1 MITSY
6 KELPI
11 GACVRLYAANEIDD
25 DVEKVAE
32 ILSIVTG
39 QTPQEVL
46 ALPIAEFTDL
56 QRRCAWVWDEP
67 QPSEPRDTYTVG
79 GRTCRLTRTIGAMTA
94 AQFID
99 FQNCASNG
107 GDIVDVLA
115 VALVPDGYVYG
126 NGYDYDEWKEVVA
139 RDVMT
144 TDAVAILPFFVA
156 SLVRSCGLALRFSA
170 DILMKQ
176 ARRKRDKAQTAR
188 ARELHK
194 AARSLIDGDGYRAW
208 RRWLK

>member
-56 QRRCAWVWDEP
+56 QKRCAWVFDTP
-67 QPSEPRDTYTVG
+67 KAAEPRDAYVIG
-79 GRTCRLTRTIGAMTA
+79 GRRCRLTRTIGAMTA

-99 FQNCASNG
+99 FQNCAAAD

-115 VALVPDGYVYG
+115 VALVPDGHVYG
-126 NGYDYDEWKEVVA
+126 NGYDYDEWKDALAEGM
-139 RDVMT
+139 MT
-144 TDAVAILPFFVA
+144 PDALAVLPFFVA
-156 SLVRSCGLALRFSA
+156 SLVRSCGLALQSSGR
-170 DILMKQ
+170 LMMRQ
-176 ARRKRDKAQTAR
+176 ARRQKDRERMKRAK
-188 ARELHK
+188 ELMK
-194 AARSLIDGDGYRAW
+194 AADSLKDGGGYRQW
-208 RRWLK
+208 KRWLK